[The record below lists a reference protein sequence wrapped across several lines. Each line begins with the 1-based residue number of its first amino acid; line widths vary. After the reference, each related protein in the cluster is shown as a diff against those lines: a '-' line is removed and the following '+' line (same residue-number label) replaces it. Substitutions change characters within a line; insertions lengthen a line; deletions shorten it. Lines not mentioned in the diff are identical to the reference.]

1 MEQRIK
7 TKNIMGM
14 VAGPASE
21 TSDGA
26 DGDRTEIKYKNEHR
40 IFKQ

>member
-1 MEQRIK
+1 
-7 TKNIMGM
+7 MGM

-26 DGDRTEIKYKNEHR
+26 DGDRKEVSDTCIQ
-40 IFKQ
+40 ILGSI

>member
-21 TSDGA
+21 TSDG
-26 DGDRTEIKYKNEHR
+26 DRKEVSDACIR
-40 IFKQ
+40 ILGSF